1 MIRTEHIDILPTF
14 GCLTAQPC
22 EREFGFPKPDQF
34 GRDVMLAQHGAASS
48 KVYWIESGVV
58 KMVCLQADG
67 TELITGLRTNGWIV
81 GAQGALVPARKEPV
95 AITAT
100 KCELRSLPV
109 ETFVKTYQELQTL
122 SRHVT
127 NMLALELALRLR
139 ANSSVRH
146 STTRTR
152 LEHFIDE
159 CNAVSRTLPEGV
171 PALRLKQTEIAQ
183 IVGSTPEHLSRLL
196 HQMESE
202 QLIDKTKPPFM

>member
-1 MIRTEHIDILPTF
+1 MIRTEHVDILPTF

-22 EREFGFPKPDQF
+22 DHKFGFPEPDDF
-34 GRDVMLAQHGAASS
+34 GRDILLSQHGVKPS

-58 KMVCLQADG
+58 KKVCLQADG
-67 TELITGLRTNGWIV
+67 SELITGLRTTGWIV
-81 GAQGALVPARKEPV
+81 GAEAALVPARQEPV

-100 KCELRSLPV
+100 KCTLRPMPL
-109 ETFVKTYQELQTL
+109 ETFVKAYQEIQTL

-146 STTRTR
+146 TTTRTR

-159 CNAVSRTLPEGV
+159 CTAVSRTLPEGV

-196 HQMESE
+196 HQMELE
-202 QLIDKTKPPFM
+202 GLIDKTKPPFM